1 MNKTSNTLMAGR
13 PSARSTA
20 KAANL
25 ASLADTP
32 QMKRINFDVTAEV
45 HRKLKVY
52 AAEQGRS
59 IKELLSEYVS
69 ELVK

>member
-1 MNKTSNTLMAGR
+1 MSKSTNTLMAGR
-13 PSARSTA
+13 PSARSAT
-20 KAANL
+20 KAADL
-25 ASLADTP
+25 ASLAETP
-32 QMKRINFDVTAEV
+32 EMKRINFDVTAEV
-45 HRKLKVY
+45 HLKLKVY

>member
-1 MNKTSNTLMAGR
+1 MSKTTNTLMAGR
-13 PSARSTA
+13 PSARSAA

-32 QMKRINFDVTAEV
+32 QMKRINFDVTAEA
-45 HRKLKVY
+45 HRKLKIY

-59 IKELLSEYVS
+59 IKELLSEYV
-69 ELVK
+69 EQLVK

>member
-1 MNKTSNTLMAGR
+1 MNKTSNTLIAGR

-69 ELVK
+69 EIVK

>member
-1 MNKTSNTLMAGR
+1 MSKETNSLMAGR
-13 PSARSTA
+13 PSARSTV

-25 ASLADTP
+25 ASMADTP

-45 HRKLKVY
+45 HRKLKIY

-59 IKELLSEYVS
+59 IKELLSEYVDG
-69 ELVK
+69 LFK